1 MTDQSG
7 TNHSLK
13 SYVERIER
21 LTEERKSYSDDIRD
35 VYKEAASHG
44 FDKKALRRVI
54 RVRGQDKQK
63 REEEEAI
70 FETYA
75 AELGLI

>member
-1 MTDQSG
+1 MTEQPGSN
-7 TNHSLK
+7 TSLK
-13 SYVERIER
+13 SYVSRIEQ
-21 LTEERKSYSDDIRD
+21 LEEEKKSYAEDIREA
-35 VYKEAASHG
+35 YKEAASNG

-54 RVRGQDKQK
+54 RARGQDKQK

-75 AELGLI
+75 VELGLI

>member
-1 MTDQSG
+1 MTEQS
-7 TNHSLK
+7 NHSLK

-35 VYKEAASHG
+35 VLKEAAGHG
-44 FDKKALRRVI
+44 YDKKALRRV
-54 RVRGQDKQK
+54 VRARAQDQKK
-63 REEEEAI
+63 REEEEAL

>member
-1 MTDQSG
+1 MTEQPGSN
-7 TNHSLK
+7 TSLK
-13 SYVERIER
+13 SYVSRIEQ
-21 LTEERKSYSDDIRD
+21 LEEEKKSYAEDIRE
-35 VYKEAASHG
+35 VYKEAASNG
-44 FDKKALRRVI
+44 FDKKVLRRVI
-54 RVRGQDKQK
+54 RARGQDKQK

>member
-1 MTDQSG
+1 MTDQPG

-21 LTEERKSYSDDIRD
+21 LNDERKATSDDIKD
-35 VYKEAASHG
+35 VYMEAASHG